1 MKQREL
7 NKLWQRFH
15 APTFASIGEDEPIF
29 KATLSFAK
37 KSLGLPKGEKVILL
51 WLNEVKEMTS
61 QPCAYFEFADK
72 DDTYGTMVPASETR
86 DLYKWVHNGHPF
98 EVLIHDTD
106 PGKEERYYLPVENL
120 TKIMDYPV
128 YKEPEFTVEAP
139 KLSSKTLQTSLTD
152 AFEQPVKSSLP
163 LDKPLSSVTLGEF
176 LEALKSIK

>member
-1 MKQREL
+1 MCISTRGFHYSTSSPTTTATNSSSSSYL
-7 NKLWQRFH
+7 NDNKEHRYDGPFLLPIIDLLNHDPENTCTTLQYDD
-15 APTFASIGEDEPIF
+15 ATGTF
-29 KATLSFAK
+29 T
-37 KSLGLPKGEKVILL
+37 
-51 WLNEVKEMTS
+51 
-61 QPCAYFEFADK
+61 
-72 DDTYGTMVPASETR
+72 PASETR

-106 PGKEERYYLPVENL
+106 PGKEERYYLPIENL